1 MKCIIGLDIG
11 GSITK
16 IVGFD
21 GARLIGT
28 VKVKA
33 EDQITSAYGAFG
45 RFISETGLDIEDIAA
60 VAVTGVGASFLKG
73 GFYGVPLQKI
83 NEFDAVGEGGR
94 YISGLSDAIVVSMGT
109 GTAFIKISENSTV
122 HLGGSGVGGGTIQG
136 LAGKILGVRKFQ
148 NILQL
153 AEKGSLDNVDLTVGD
168 ISSDEIPNMTKDV
181 TASNFGKISD
191 LATNEDMALGIM
203 NMVFQTIGMMAIFA
217 AKEDGIKD
225 IILTGNLASIPFAKG
240 IFEMLENLHGVRFLL
255 PTNAEFATAIGAAL
269 CLSKQKFSKKD
280 A

>member
-21 GARLIGT
+21 GDKLIGT

-45 RFISETGLDIEDIAA
+45 RFISENGLEMSDISS
-60 VAVTGVGASFLKG
+60 VAVTGVGASFLKDD
-73 GFYGVPLQKI
+73 FYGIPMRKI

-94 YISGLSDAIVVSMGT
+94 YISGLSKAIVVSMGT
-109 GTAFIKISENSTV
+109 GTAFIKISENETV

-153 AEKGSLDNVDLTVGD
+153 AEKGSLVNVDLTVGD
-168 ISSDEIPNMTKDV
+168 ISSDELPNMTMDV

-225 IILTGNLASIPFAKG
+225 IVLTGNLASVPFAKN
-240 IFEMLENLHGVRFLL
+240 IFKMLESLHGVRFLL
-255 PTNAEFATAIGAAL
+255 LPNAEFATAIGAAL
-269 CLSKQKFSKKD
+269 CYSKKN
-280 A
+280 